1 MDNDQDDISG
11 KIEKVKILIDVGIMG
26 RQNRRDFNDA
36 KS

>member
-11 KIEKVKILIDVGIMG
+11 KIEKVKILIDVGIMS
-26 RQNRRDFNDA
+26 RQNWCDFNDA

>member
-1 MDNDQDDISG
+1 VDNNQDDISG

-26 RQNRRDFNDA
+26 KQNRCDFNDA